1 MRSNRNHG
9 PRRHRSKVY
18 RLDDGALFRAWLR
31 AFSSQAGFDGVYLQQ
46 VSPAVPE
53 VCFAKMRRIWAA
65 IKRESLLAASEG
77 VATPDEIDQI
87 FKSVLKTPKG
97 PFEQMDVVGLDVVLD
112 IEEHYA
118 AQRGNIPEEP
128 RSYLKDFIASGKLG
142 VKSGQGFYPYAGGG
156 DRK

>member
-1 MRSNRNHG
+1 M
-9 PRRHRSKVY
+9 V
-18 RLDDGALFRAWLR
+18 LA
-31 AFSSQAGFDGVYLQQ
+31 
-46 VSPAVPE
+46 E
-53 VCFAKMRRIWAA
+53 TRRIWAA

-77 VATPDEIDQI
+77 VATPEEIDQI

-128 RSYLKDFIASGKLG
+128 RSYLKGLIADGKLG
-142 VKSGQGFYPYAGGG
+142 VKSGQGFYPYGGG
-156 DRK
+156 GNSSGSSK